1 MRRRT
6 RARTTIAIVLSLPIL
21 LLFAAFDLAKLPVI
35 ILLSPL
41 WALMSLIEWLRGED
55 PLFFSMLGEVSVM
68 GISLWMELVGI
79 QQPRWMGGI

>member
-1 MRRRT
+1 MT
-6 RARTTIAIVLSLPIL
+6 DKA
-21 LLFAAFDLAKLPVI
+21 
-35 ILLSPL
+35 
-41 WALMSLIEWLRGED
+41 IEWLRGED